1 MGPNLVRAGLQLA
14 RIVVIGLGTA
24 AITLLVVSLLSNPQT
39 GHATYWQRLSL
50 YFSDVVGGL
59 FSADRSRSGLSLQD
73 FAIRTS
79 WTLYLVVVS
88 GLTVCTI
95 GVLFGI
101 VRSVTDRR
109 ILSKLLRTMV
119 LAITFIPLLI
129 WSNYL
134 QLVSSEWW
142 GINVNASLNDPG
154 LASYGVLIIP
164 CAALALSD
172 GLIDRLASTVELDL
186 RKFFASS
193 YCLALRSRGVPLVTH
208 AARSILPGVAFQTA
222 SMLIY
227 LLGASLVVEHIFAI
241 YGLSMTLYQAIFETR
256 QFDIVVYIS
265 TAFVL
270 ITYVLH
276 ETGQAVAAWADPRER
291 RVRHG

>member
-1 MGPNLVRAGLQLA
+1 MSLNVARAGIQLA
-14 RIVVIGLGTA
+14 KISVIGLGTA
-24 AITLLVVSLLSNPQT
+24 AITLLVVSFLSNPQT
-39 GHATYWQRLSL
+39 GDASYWKRLSL
-50 YFSDVVGGL
+50 YFSEVVGGL
-59 FSADRSRSGLSLQD
+59 FSEGQTRAGLSLMD
-73 FAIRTS
+73 FIIRTS
-79 WTLYLVVVS
+79 WTLYLVALS

-95 GVLFGI
+95 GVLFGVI
-101 VRSVTDRR
+101 RSVTDRR
-109 ILSKLLRTMV
+109 IISKLLRTFV

-134 QLVSSEWW
+134 LLVSREW
-142 GINVNASLNDPG
+142 GINVNASLND
-154 LASYGVLIIP
+154 LSFISYGVLIVP

-193 YCLALRSRGVPLVTH
+193 YCLALRSRGVPMVSH
-208 AARSILPGVAFQTA
+208 AARSVLPGVAFQTA

-241 YGLSMTLYQAIFETR
+241 YGLSMTLYQAIFATK
-256 QFDIVVYIS
+256 QFDVVVYIS

-276 ETGQAVAAWADPRER
+276 ETGKAVAAWADPRER
-291 RVRHG
+291 RVWHG